1 MSITLSRALNEWL
14 EWFGFGISITTTENA
29 REGIG
34 LVVSDTNGEDHD
46 ITMVGVGITAYPVIL
61 QCLLSRPATFYSLNN
76 QNFTFTLH
84 YRKMGQFLLY
94 FARERRQIII
104 ETHSE
109 HIVNQL
115 RASTASD
122 PDDQVQRYVQLIFA
136 EQSNGETKYAHQ
148 KSTSWGT

>member
-1 MSITLSRALNEWL
+1 
-14 EWFGFGISITTTENA
+14 
-29 REGIG
+29 
-34 LVVSDTNGEDHD
+34 
-46 ITMVGVGITAYPVIL
+46 
-61 QCLLSRPATFYSLNN
+61 
-76 QNFTFTLH
+76 
-84 YRKMGQFLLY
+84 MGQFLLY

-136 EQSNGETKYAHQ
+136 EQSNGETKYTPSEINKYGGLDEDWPDGFLDESSKLSEKLLSNAIA
-148 KSTSWGT
+148 KKKREIEPTD